1 MSRWARTKRQTIA
14 TVAAC
19 LLAASP
25 GVSGTS
31 AGAADKAPPDAP
43 AGARNGPNTAG
54 ASGLRAQKVAHPE
67 RAPLMAATR
76 AGSRIVAVGDFGTV
90 LLSDDEGASWRQA
103 TDVPTRVTLTA
114 VQFLD
119 AKQGWA
125 VGHGGLVLASADGG
139 EHWRIAHRAGT
150 GTSFFSVRFADAEH
164 GLVVGAF
171 GAAIATDD
179 GGKTWDE
186 IAVGQGEFS
195 DRHLYQIFS
204 GPHGTTWIAAESG
217 VVYRSTDARA
227 FAAVSLPYRGSIWGG
242 MALPDGAILV
252 WGMGGHVLRSPDS
265 GASWREIPSGTENPL
280 TAGLLLGKRIVL
292 VGLGGAVLT
301 SDDLGA
307 SFRAEI
313 RPDRLSYTAAV
324 DARGAPLLTSLS
336 GVATSRQ

>member
-1 MSRWARTKRQTIA
+1 MSGWARTKRRTIPA
-14 TVAAC
+14 VAAC
-19 LLAASP
+19 LLAASL
-25 GVSGTS
+25 GVSGAGPKAASTS
-31 AGAADKAPPDAP
+31 DLHAH
-43 AGARNGPNTAG
+43 
-54 ASGLRAQKVAHPE
+54 KVAHPE
-67 RAPLMAATR
+67 RAPLMAATH
-76 AGSRIVAVGDFGTV
+76 AGSRIVTVGDFGTV

-103 TDVPTRVTLTA
+103 ADVPTRVTLTA

-150 GTSFFSVRFADAEH
+150 EFSFFSVHFADARH

-171 GAAIATDD
+171 GAAIATED
-179 GGKTWDE
+179 GGRTWDE
-186 IAVGQGEFS
+186 ITVGQGEFS

-217 VVYRSTDARA
+217 VVYRSTDART
-227 FAAVSLPYRGSIWGG
+227 FTPVSLPYRGSIWGG
-242 MALPDGAILV
+242 MTLPDSAILV
-252 WGMGGHVLRSPDS
+252 WGMGGHVLRSSDS

-292 VGLGGAVLT
+292 AGLGGAVLT

-324 DARGAPLLTSLS
+324 EAAGTALLTSLS
-336 GVATSRQ
+336 GVSAARQ

>member
-1 MSRWARTKRQTIA
+1 MSGRARTKRRTVAI
-14 TVAAC
+14 VAAC
-19 LLAASP
+19 VLAASL
-25 GVSGTS
+25 GVSGTG
-31 AGAADKAPPDAP
+31 AGAADKPPSDVPTGAGVAPKTDGA
-43 AGARNGPNTAG
+43 AGVH
-54 ASGLRAQKVAHPE
+54 AQKVAHPE
-67 RAPLMAATR
+67 RAPLMTATR

-90 LLSDDEGASWRQA
+90 LLSDDQGASWRQA
-103 TDVPTRVTLTA
+103 ADVPTRVTLTA

-139 EHWRIAHRAGT
+139 EHWRVAHRAGT
-150 GTSFFSVRFADAEH
+150 EFSFFSVHFSDAEH

-171 GAAIATDD
+171 GAAIATED

-186 IAVGQGEFS
+186 ITVGQGEFS
-195 DRHLYQIFS
+195 DRHLYQIFP
-204 GPHGTTWIAAESG
+204 GPEGTTWIAAESG
-217 VVYRSTDARA
+217 VVYRSTNARE
-227 FAAVSLPYRGSIWGG
+227 FAPVSLPYRGSIWGG
-242 MALPDGAILV
+242 MTLPGGAILI
-252 WGMGGHVLRSPDS
+252 WGMGGHVLRSTDS

-292 VGLGGAVLT
+292 AGLGGAVLT

-324 DARGAPLLTSLS
+324 ESAGAPLLTSLS
-336 GVATSRQ
+336 GVAAPRK